1 MIASAIARTAAPPS
15 SRGMPSFT
23 IMSQIAPVPMP
34 RMTRPPDSADSEVS
48 VRASTGAGR
57 LGRLVTVTMPVMRS
71 VWPSR
76 NPVSAYA
83 SSLLP
88 KYGWSA
94 TVNRS
99 RPSRSAWVASR
110 TRPAASA
117 ASAPFHWPR
126 EAPNRT

>member
-1 MIASAIARTAAPPS
+1 MARTAAPPS
-15 SRGMPSFT
+15 RRGTPSFT
-23 IMSQIAPVPMP
+23 IMSQIAPAPMP

-83 SSLLP
+83 SSLSP
-88 KYGWSA
+88 KYG
-94 TVNRS
+94 
-99 RPSRSAWVASR
+99 
-110 TRPAASA
+110 
-117 ASAPFHWPR
+117 
-126 EAPNRT
+126 